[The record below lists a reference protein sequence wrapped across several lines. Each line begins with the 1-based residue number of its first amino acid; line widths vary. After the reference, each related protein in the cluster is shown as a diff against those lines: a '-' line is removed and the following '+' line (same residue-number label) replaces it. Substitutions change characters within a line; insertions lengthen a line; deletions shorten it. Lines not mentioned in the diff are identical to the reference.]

1 MHRFFVSP
9 ECFSGD
15 VVHLPEPVA
24 RQLRRVLRARPGDDI
39 ILRDDSG
46 QEFRAVVETLET
58 GEARARVTS
67 ESKSA
72 GEPDVRITLYQ
83 AVLKTDKFELV
94 LQKCTELGVTR
105 FVPMN
110 CERSIPRAQTE
121 GSNRRERWR
130 RIVREAAEQSGRGRL
145 PLVEHPLDFN
155 QACEEADSPALIPWE
170 EERDLGLRQA
180 LSAIG
185 ADAAGPAGDDKKTLS
200 LFIGPEGGFSR
211 DEVELAR
218 SCGITTVT
226 LGKRILRAE
235 TAGIAAVA
243 AAMYEME
250 ELGG

>member
-15 VVHLPEPVA
+15 VVHLPEPVS

-39 ILRDDSG
+39 ILLDDSG
-46 QEFRAVVETLET
+46 LEFRAVVETLET

-72 GEPDVRITLYQ
+72 GEPDARITLYQ

-105 FVPMN
+105 FVLMN

-121 GSNRRERWR
+121 GSNRHERWR
-130 RIVREAAEQSGRGRL
+130 RIVREAAEQSGRGCL

-170 EERDLGLRQA
+170 EEREFGLRQA
-180 LSAIG
+180 LNAIR
-185 ADAAGPAGDDKKTLS
+185 ADAAGPAGEKKTLS

>member
-15 VVHLPEPVA
+15 VVHLPEPVS

-39 ILRDDSG
+39 ILLDDSG
-46 QEFRAVVETLET
+46 LEFRAVVETLKT

-67 ESKSA
+67 ESKST
-72 GEPDVRITLYQ
+72 GEPDVLITLYQ
-83 AVLKTDKFELV
+83 AILKTDRFEFV

-105 FVPMN
+105 FVPIN
-110 CERSIPRAQTE
+110 CERSVPRAQAE
-121 GSNRRERWR
+121 GSNRYERWK

-145 PLVEHPLDFN
+145 PLVEHPLDFM
-155 QACEEADSPALIPWE
+155 QACENADSPALIPWE
-170 EERDLGLRQA
+170 EEHDFGLRRA
-180 LSAIG
+180 LGTFRTDSVS
-185 ADAAGPAGDDKKTLS
+185 PAGDKRTLS

-218 SCGITTVT
+218 SCGITSVT

-235 TAGIAAVA
+235 TAGIATVA

-250 ELGG
+250 ELGS